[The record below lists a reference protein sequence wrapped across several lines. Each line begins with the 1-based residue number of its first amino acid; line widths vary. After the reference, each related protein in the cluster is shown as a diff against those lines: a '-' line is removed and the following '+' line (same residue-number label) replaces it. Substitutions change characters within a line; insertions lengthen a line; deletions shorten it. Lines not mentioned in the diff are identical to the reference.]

1 MAEPAKET
9 HLLTLKVMR
18 LTKPTM
24 VRETPVAYENGLTFP
39 GGVDSGEPMVGVS
52 DIVTLPQSF
61 GSIFLGE
68 TFTSYVIAHNESKEK
83 VTNIVVKAE
92 LQMKSADK
100 ARTMV
105 LLSSADKPATA
116 ELTPG
121 ASVDDIVSHEVK
133 QLGVHILVCSVWY
146 NTTQDERKFFR
157 KFFRFEVE
165 KPLDIKTKVYNDENE
180 IYLEA
185 QVQNIMSTPMFL
197 HRVQL
202 QAAAA
207 YIATDLNEINTG
219 DGGGAAVATTP
230 PAASLGERQYLN
242 SKDTRQYLFKLT
254 PKDEN
259 DPSLRTN
266 TALGKLDV
274 MWRTNFGEQ
283 GRLQTSQLSRKTP
296 PVRDIEVKVVE
307 APGEVRCG
315 AGFTIK
321 LTIKNWSAHQM
332 KLSLKEEQASVDA
345 ILLDGQSGSALGTV
359 GPAGTLDITLNLI
372 AVSTGVYTV
381 QGLSLYDSLTKTIH
395 PLKPLPSVFVSHPDA
410 AATV

>member
-1 MAEPAKET
+1 M
-9 HLLTLKVMR
+9 HLR
-18 LTKPTM
+18 GP
-24 VRETPVAYENGLTFP
+24 
-39 GGVDSGEPMVGVS
+39 
-52 DIVTLPQSF
+52 
-61 GSIFLGE
+61 
-68 TFTSYVIAHNESKEK
+68 EK

-207 YIATDLNEINTG
+207 YTATDLNQIKPWS
-219 DGGGAAVATTP
+219 DGGNDAGNPEVTSPA
-230 PAASLGERQYLN
+230 PAASLGERRYLN

-254 PKDEN
+254 PKDED

-274 MWRTNFGEQ
+274 MWRTNFGEH
-283 GRLQTSQLSRKTP
+283 GRLQTSQLSRKAP
-296 PVRDIEVKVVE
+296 PVRYFLGVVVVRRH
-307 APGEVRCG
+307 GEERRILWC
-315 AGFTIK
+315 
-321 LTIKNWSAHQM
+321 AH
-332 KLSLKEEQASVDA
+332 
-345 ILLDGQSGSALGTV
+345 
-359 GPAGTLDITLNLI
+359 
-372 AVSTGVYTV
+372 
-381 QGLSLYDSLTKTIH
+381 
-395 PLKPLPSVFVSHPDA
+395 
-410 AATV
+410 

>member
-1 MAEPAKET
+1 
-9 HLLTLKVMR
+9 
-18 LTKPTM
+18 
-24 VRETPVAYENGLTFP
+24 
-39 GGVDSGEPMVGVS
+39 
-52 DIVTLPQSF
+52 
-61 GSIFLGE
+61 
-68 TFTSYVIAHNESKEK
+68 
-83 VTNIVVKAE
+83 
-92 LQMKSADK
+92 MKSADK

-296 PVRDIEVKVVE
+296 PVSVFYRTTFFGFWKGQKESGKESVKDSNALPEESKVDRSQFEDCLLGKAVSGFFFLFLCLHAHIRNFDDVNASKVRDIEVKVVE

-359 GPAGTLDITLNLI
+359 GPAGTL
-372 AVSTGVYTV
+372 VSV
-381 QGLSLYDSLTKTIH
+381 SLKIINGKYGEKKKRLRE
-395 PLKPLPSVFVSHPDA
+395 
-410 AATV
+410 

>member
-1 MAEPAKET
+1 MEAKET
-9 HLLTLKVMR
+9 HLLSLKVMR

-24 VRETPVAYENGLTFP
+24 VRDGAVAYEDGLIFP
-39 GGVDSGEPMVGVS
+39 GGVDSGASKVAVS
-52 DIVTLPQSF
+52 DVVTLPQSF

-68 TFTSYVIAHNESKEK
+68 TFTSYVIAHNESREK

-100 ARTMV
+100 ARSMV
-105 LLSSADKPATA
+105 LLSTADKPATA
-116 ELTPG
+116 ELAPE

-146 NTTQDERKFFR
+146 NTKEDERKFFR

-197 HRVQL
+197 NRVQL

-207 YIATDLNEINTG
+207 YTSTDLNQIEPPS
-219 DGGGAAVATTP
+219 GGAEKSPT
-230 PAASLGERQYLN
+230 ASLGERQYLN
-242 SKDTRQYLFKLT
+242 SKDTRQYLFKLS

-283 GRLQTSQLSRKTP
+283 GRLQTSQLSRKPP
-296 PVRDIEVKVVE
+296 PVHNIEVKVLD

-315 AGFTIK
+315 AGFAIK
-321 LTIKNWSAHQM
+321 LAVKNWSASPM
-332 KLSLKEEQASVDA
+332 ELSLKEEQAKLDA
-345 ILLDGQSGSALGTV
+345 ILLDGKSGSSLGTV
-359 GPAGTLDITLNLI
+359 APGGTLEMSLNLI
-372 AVSTGVYTV
+372 AVSTGVHTV
-381 QGLSLYDSLTKTIH
+381 QGLSLYDRLTRTTH
-395 PLKPLPSVFVSHPDA
+395 PLKPLPSVFVSHPSA
-410 AATV
+410 